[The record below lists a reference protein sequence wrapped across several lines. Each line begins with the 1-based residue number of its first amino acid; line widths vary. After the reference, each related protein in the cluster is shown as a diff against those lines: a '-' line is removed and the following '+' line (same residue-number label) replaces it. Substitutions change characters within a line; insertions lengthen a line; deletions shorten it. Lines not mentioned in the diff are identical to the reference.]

1 MSKKIDTQGEA
12 LKQALADVDRKK
24 LERIAYEAMSCVAAV
39 AQKVLLNHTVMA
51 AICASN
57 NDVVPKV
64 QAATKVF
71 SSRTKEDLETFTDV
85 VKKAL
90 PDWYKEIRKNRKEDM
105 SQFIAEQQEIFDC
118 VRAFNAGGED

>member
-39 AQKVLLNHTVMA
+39 AQNVLLNHTVMA
-51 AICASN
+51 AICASKT
-57 NDVVPKV
+57 DVVPKV
-64 QAATKVF
+64 HAATRVF
-71 SSRTKEDLETFTDV
+71 SSRTKEDLESFTNV
-85 VKKAL
+85 VKKSL

-105 SQFIAEQQEIFDC
+105 SQFIAEQQEIFDS
-118 VRAFNAGGED
+118 VREFNAGGED